1 MCVFFFPFCSVFRG
15 FKRCC
20 RSGESSIR
28 GLLSICCSSCSLTGS
43 ELGSAPPN
51 QRGENLSWFL
61 LSGWQLLSCLKDNQL
76 VALDTSI
83 IGPLARDGSV
93 RRVCGDLEE
102 SFWSSITASW
112 RDIKRN
118 LHWFFFFLASPKF
131 LSSTSRGSS
140 LSMWFPWRRCKC
152 RERKQIAW
160 VGKGRKKFRKF
171 ASTVLLFRCVCRSL
185 DVFVKLAVFV
195 CS

>member
-1 MCVFFFPFCSVFRG
+1 MCVFFFFLFVQFLEVSNGAAGAQKAQSEASCPFETALS
-15 FKRCC
+15 CC
-20 RSGESSIR
+20 R
-28 GLLSICCSSCSLTGS
+28 SCSLTGS
-43 ELGSAPPN
+43 DLGSEPPN
-51 QRGENLSWFL
+51 QRGENLSRFL

-118 LHWFFFFLASPKF
+118 LHWFFFFFWHLLNFCPAPAGGPPCQCGFHGDAVNAGSENRLLELERGGRSSGSLHR
-131 LSSTSRGSS
+131 LSSFLAASAA
-140 LSMWFPWRRCKC
+140 
-152 RERKQIAW
+152 AW
-160 VGKGRKKFRKF
+160 MFS
-171 ASTVLLFRCVCRSL
+171 AS
-185 DVFVKLAVFV
+185 
-195 CS
+195 